1 MNTIQKVMLGTTTL
15 CLFACDGGDTKAGD
29 QAKASVEAAAK
40 PAPEAAPTAPT
51 APDAEG
57 KQGPEAHD
65 QHAAHE
71 HHEAAPAE
79 KAEVEAGARVEISV
93 DAAGYHPAEIV
104 APPKSKVTLAFTR
117 ANEQNC
123 GQKLVIADMKLEK
136 DLPVG
141 ESVEIE
147 VEVPESGALGF
158 ACGMNMYKGK
168 VSPKS

>member
-1 MNTIQKVMLGTTTL
+1 MLERKEG
-15 CLFACDGGDTKAGD
+15 
-29 QAKASVEAAAK
+29 
-40 PAPEAAPTAPT
+40 
-51 APDAEG
+51 AEG
-57 KQGPEAHD
+57 HAAHD
-65 QHAAHE
+65 QHAAHG
-71 HHEAAPAE
+71 HHEAEPAQ
-79 KAEVEAGARVEISV
+79 KAEVEGGARVEISV

-117 ANEQNC
+117 TSDKNC
-123 GQKLVIADMKLEK
+123 GQKLVIADMELEK